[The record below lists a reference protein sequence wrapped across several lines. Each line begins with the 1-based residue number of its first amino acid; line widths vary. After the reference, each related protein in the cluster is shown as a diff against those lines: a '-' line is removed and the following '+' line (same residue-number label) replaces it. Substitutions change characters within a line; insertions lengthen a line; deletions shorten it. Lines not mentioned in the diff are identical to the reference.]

1 MEAPSPSYI
10 LTRAAFGIA
19 LLVAALA
26 GFSFVKKKQHQAA
39 ISAELSSITSDSSF
53 FQQFYA
59 EDARKS
65 LVKAIGL
72 LAEANS
78 LGIPPD
84 LAINRALGVQPKF
97 FATNAKHDDPPAR
110 EKIIRSCLR
119 NNYQNF
125 LMLGYK
131 ADLQTLASMKQGD
144 LPPIPSGP
152 QSDRKPEIALLIPSA
167 ISPGM
172 EKVIAN
178 LIIRPPQP
186 DGQPASAIEIATA
199 KQLACDL
206 ADARLIEEP
215 VRDQILKDLSKPV
228 P

>member
-1 MEAPSPSYI
+1 
-10 LTRAAFGIA
+10 
-19 LLVAALA
+19 
-26 GFSFVKKKQHQAA
+26 
-39 ISAELSSITSDSSF
+39 
-53 FQQFYA
+53 
-59 EDARKS
+59 
-65 LVKAIGL
+65 
-72 LAEANS
+72 
-78 LGIPPD
+78 
-84 LAINRALGVQPKF
+84 
-97 FATNAKHDDPPAR
+97 
-110 EKIIRSCLR
+110 
-119 NNYQNF
+119 
-125 LMLGYK
+125 MLGYK

-206 ADARLIEEP
+206 ADALLIEEP

-228 P
+228 H

>member
-1 MEAPSPSYI
+1 METPSPRYI
-10 LTRAAFGIA
+10 LTRAVFWIA
-19 LLVAALA
+19 LLVAGLV
-26 GFSFVKKKQHQAA
+26 GFSFVKKKQRQAA
-39 ISAELSSITSDSSF
+39 ISAELASITSDSSF

-59 EDARKS
+59 EDARKA
-65 LVKAIGL
+65 LVRAIGL

-78 LGIPPD
+78 LGVPPD
-84 LAINRALGVQPKF
+84 VAIDRGLGIQPKF
-97 FATNAKHDDPPAR
+97 FATNAKHDDPPIR
-110 EKIIRSCLR
+110 ERIIRACLR
-119 NNYQNF
+119 SNYQNF

-131 ADLQTLASMKQGD
+131 ADFQTLYSMKQGD
-144 LPPIPSGP
+144 LPFIPSGP
-152 QSDRKPEIALLIPSA
+152 QSGSKPEIALLIPSA

-178 LIIRPPQP
+178 LLIRPPQP
-186 DGQPASAIEIATA
+186 AGQPASAIEIATA